1 MIVPDNNLLVYAYDT
16 TSPHHGA
23 AARWWTDCMTGA
35 EEIGMPG
42 VVMFGFVRLVTH
54 PRIFQQPMTAASAAA
69 KVRAWLARPQV
80 RILQPGYG
88 HVESVLS
95 LLELAGT
102 AANLTTDAQIAALAI
117 QERAVL
123 HTNDTDFLRFPGLQW
138 LNPLTGKG
146 GTA

>member
-1 MIVPDNNLLVYAYDT
+1 
-16 TSPHHGA
+16 
-23 AARWWTDCMTGA
+23 
-35 EEIGMPG
+35 MPG
-42 VVMFGFVRLVTH
+42 LVMFGFVRLVTH

-69 KVRAWLARPQV
+69 KVKAWLARPQV

-88 HVESVLS
+88 HAESVLS
-95 LLELAGT
+95 LLEMAGT

-146 GTA
+146 GMA